1 MHLRAEDSG
10 EYTLRAINRWGE
22 IISTSTLNVIGRW
35 FLYLIIKIFEN
46 NNRLSVIAFSSIT
59 GDLGYP
65 EQQRY
70 IEQTEALEQSY
81 QQHKD
86 QEYKAIVPESVAP
99 PQFKTPIK
107 DQQNIKEGGFAHFEA
122 RLEPLGDSTL
132 QVEWLKDGKPVE
144 ASTYKYCYEIVSYC
158 YRNNYIY
165 FRFENDRLL

>member
-1 MHLRAEDSG
+1 MYYSILAH
-10 EYTLRAINRWGE
+10 
-22 IISTSTLNVIGRW
+22 
-35 FLYLIIKIFEN
+35 
-46 NNRLSVIAFSSIT
+46 SSIT

-70 IEQTEALEQSY
+70 IDQTEALEQSY
-81 QQHKD
+81 LQHQKHQD
-86 QEYKAIVPESVAP
+86 YKVSAPESVAP

-144 ASTYKYCYEIVSYC
+144 ASTYKT
-158 YRNNYIY
+158 
-165 FRFENDRLL
+165 L

>member
-1 MHLRAEDSG
+1 
-10 EYTLRAINRWGE
+10 
-22 IISTSTLNVIGRW
+22 
-35 FLYLIIKIFEN
+35 LIFFIYP
-46 NNRLSVIAFSSIT
+46 LAHSSIT

-70 IEQTEALEQSY
+70 IDQTEALEQSY
-81 QQHKD
+81 LQQKN
-86 QEYKAIVPESVAP
+86 QEYKISAPESVAP

-144 ASTYKYCYEIVSYC
+144 ASMYTFDVYK
-158 YRNNYIY
+158 
-165 FRFENDRLL
+165 RLLTSLILL

>member
-1 MHLRAEDSG
+1 MCLV
-10 EYTLRAINRWGE
+10 YLMLFYNTNNFFIFF
-22 IISTSTLNVIGRW
+22 ISL
-35 FLYLIIKIFEN
+35 
-46 NNRLSVIAFSSIT
+46 AFSSVT
-59 GDLGYP
+59 SDLGYP

-81 QQHKD
+81 EQHKN
-86 QEYKAIVPESVAP
+86 QTSKITVPESIAP

-144 ASTYKYCYEIVSYC
+144 ASMYKYFK
-158 YRNNYIY
+158 YIGY
-165 FRFENDRLL
+165 VLYVQGVYTVF

>member
-1 MHLRAEDSG
+1 MVSVF
-10 EYTLRAINRWGE
+10 I
-22 IISTSTLNVIGRW
+22 
-35 FLYLIIKIFEN
+35 LILLIYILQYNKKNYICFCK
-46 NNRLSVIAFSSIT
+46 LAHSSIT

-70 IEQTEALEQSY
+70 IDQTEALEQSY
-81 QQHKD
+81 QQQKN
-86 QEYKAIVPESVAP
+86 QEYKITVPESVAP

-144 ASTYKYCYEIVSYC
+144 ASKYIT
-158 YRNNYIY
+158 
-165 FRFENDRLL
+165 

>member
-1 MHLRAEDSG
+1 MVSIFNYILFVPNQC
-10 EYTLRAINRWGE
+10 YINK
-22 IISTSTLNVIGRW
+22 ITNNF
-35 FLYLIIKIFEN
+35 FLL
-46 NNRLSVIAFSSIT
+46 AHSSIT

-81 QQHKD
+81 QQQTN
-86 QEYKAIVPESVAP
+86 QEYKNIVPESVAP

-144 ASTYKYCYEIVSYC
+144 ASTYTHVAYSE
-158 YRNNYIY
+158 
-165 FRFENDRLL
+165 